1 MVDVNQ
7 CWPVGLSMRRETESE
22 GVARPAPVREGRWSE
37 ATDADLVDATRAG
50 RTEAFDV
57 LVERHQRAV
66 YRICYRF
73 APRQEDASDLAQETF
88 LRAFRA
94 LGSYRGQASFKT
106 WIYRIA
112 MNVGLSRAAQRTPP
126 TEPVEPEHLSANV
139 LEYTDDAIDR
149 GRRTRRLREAIER
162 LPPRQRAA
170 LIMKVLNDQSH
181 EEAARVLGCSTG
193 TVKANVFHALRKL
206 RRWLS
211 ES

>member
-1 MVDVNQ
+1 MT
-7 CWPVGLSMRRETESE
+7 SETESE
-22 GVARPAPVREGRWSE
+22 GVAQPGAVCDGRWSE
-37 ATDADLVDATRAG
+37 ATDADLVEATRAG

-57 LVERHQRAV
+57 LVVRHQRAV

-73 APRQEDASDLAQETF
+73 APWQDEASDLVQETF
-88 LRAFRA
+88 LRAYRA

-112 MNVGLSRAAQRTPP
+112 VNVGLSRAAQRTPA
-126 TEPVEPEHLSANV
+126 TEIVEPEHLAANV
-139 LEYTDDAIDR
+139 LEYTDEAIDR
-149 GRRTRRLREAIER
+149 GRRSQRVREAIDR

-170 LIMKVLNDQSH
+170 LIVKVLNDQSH

-206 RRWLS
+206 RQWLS